1 MMRTA
6 GMFVLAVVLGACR
19 TSRVGLAPDTA
30 AVVPIFGPVIGQEV
44 ITGRAD
50 EGDSVLLLAG
60 GTDLVRVDVRE
71 RRSSRVPLQI
81 DAGKE
86 CWGLAR
92 LASGALWT
100 LEGRRTIA
108 NIDLSGHIVRRSTL
122 DEAHFGIFAAG
133 ERLLLQQA
141 DFIPP
146 GPALR
151 AGAPDRPRLPWSAI
165 TTRTFP
171 AMARASVAALNM
183 ITCGPTDTAERACW
197 FPDEPVVF
205 MTTDEGETRR
215 VTLAGLETVPP
226 ETLLTSETPRRPV
239 RDAYIDDRG
248 EIWILSSGEPPPA
261 RPDVPGGWFLARYA
275 ADGTPEG
282 RVRLSEASRLI
293 LRIEPARVLV
303 LASSGQVAEVAR
315 W

>member
-1 MMRTA
+1 MRTA
-6 GMFVLAVVLGACR
+6 GMLVLAVVLGACR
-19 TSRVGLAPDTA
+19 TSAVGQAPDVA

-44 ITGRAD
+44 IAGRAD
-50 EGDSVLLLAG
+50 LGDEVLLLAG
-60 GTDLVRVDVRE
+60 GTELVRVDVRA

-81 DAGKE
+81 DVGKE

-92 LASGALWT
+92 LTSGSLWT
-100 LEGRRTIA
+100 LEGRRTLT
-108 NIDLSGHIVRRSTL
+108 NIDLSGRVAARVTL
-122 DEAHFGIFAAG
+122 AEAHFGVFAAG
-133 ERLLLQQA
+133 DRLLFQQA

-151 AGAPDRPRLPWSAI
+151 AGAPEGPRSPWSSI

-171 AMARASVAALNM
+171 SLARASVAALNM
-183 ITCGPTDTAERACW
+183 VTCGPADGPERPCW

-205 MTTDEGETRR
+205 LTKDDGGTRR
-215 VTLAGLETVPP
+215 VALAGLPVVSP
-226 ETLLTSETPRRPV
+226 ETLLASETPRRPV
-239 RDAYIDDRG
+239 RDAYVGDRG
-248 EIWILSSGEPPPA
+248 EIWILSSGEPPPD
-261 RPDVPGGWFLARYA
+261 RSEVPGGWILARYA

-282 RVRLSEASRLI
+282 RVRLSEAIRLI
-293 LRIEPARVLV
+293 LRIERTRVLV